1 MAQQSTAGTLGHKD
15 VIIKYHEDTITQND
29 GTLEHCDETI
39 QLMKLHVH
47 SDDTIGDNEG
57 IIGYC
62 DDTRALTCEDSIGH
76 KGGILRHMN
85 DTRVYNGV
93 IIGHSDA
100 TIQPAI
106 QYDTLM

>member
-1 MAQQSTAGTLGHKD
+1 
-15 VIIKYHEDTITQND
+15 
-29 GTLEHCDETI
+29 
-39 QLMKLHVH
+39 MKLHVH

-62 DDTRALTCEDSIGH
+62 DDTRALTCEASIGH

-85 DTRVYNGV
+85 DTRGYNGV

-100 TIQPAI
+100 TI
-106 QYDTLM
+106 